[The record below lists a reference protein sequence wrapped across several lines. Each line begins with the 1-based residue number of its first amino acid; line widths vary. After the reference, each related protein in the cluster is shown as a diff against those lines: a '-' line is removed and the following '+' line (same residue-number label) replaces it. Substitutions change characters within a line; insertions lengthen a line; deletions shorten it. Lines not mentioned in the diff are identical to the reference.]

1 MLILRRIFVSTDKV
15 IKGKGW
21 DRVVANPKQRV
32 ESSFPWEM
40 NFNFGRLTKFVF
52 ARFAGDSGH

>member
-1 MLILRRIFVSTDKV
+1 MLILGRIFVSMDKV
-15 IKGKGW
+15 IKGW

-52 ARFAGDSGH
+52 ARFAGDSGY